1 MSHRDQS
8 EQNYGSAHS
17 QSRTDRHPAPQDP
30 SDPLR
35 PPSSDRQLHRD
46 SPTRHDVEFYV
57 RKVNRYEVEIG
68 RLEHELSVARFKLSK
83 AEDFEVK
90 YDAIFQDRQRSVADY
105 LATREELDETQ
116 RALAVSENERER
128 LKLEVKNLQNEAE
141 NHRQGKEEQ
150 RARKEELRE
159 KTESQGVEQRE
170 ALRA

>member
-17 QSRTDRHPAPQDP
+17 QARTDRQPAVSDP

-83 AEDFEVK
+83 AEDYEVK
-90 YDAIFQDRQRSVADY
+90 YDAIFQERQKTVADY
-105 LATREELDETQ
+105 LATREELDQSQ
-116 RALAVSENERER
+116 RDLAACEAERER
-128 LKLEVKNLQNEAE
+128 LRLEVKTLQ
-141 NHRQGKEEQ
+141 G
-150 RARKEELRE
+150 
-159 KTESQGVEQRE
+159 
-170 ALRA
+170 